1 MKPNS
6 EPKHSTDTWTLRWI
20 NIHIDAHKNLKM
32 EQNQKCID
40 NQQLYM
46 AEQENRKNELN
57 WYDMQIYFTTR
68 WPLAET
74 HMHFREKK
82 CMCTSIHSR
91 MRRGRC
97 TAQPTK
103 QRLLLPCKSN
113 YYGQNITMISALMQG
128 V

>member
-40 NQQLYM
+40 NLQLYM
-46 AEQENRKNELN
+46 ADLENRKNELN

-68 WPLAET
+68 WPL
-74 HMHFREKK
+74 
-82 CMCTSIHSR
+82 
-91 MRRGRC
+91 
-97 TAQPTK
+97 
-103 QRLLLPCKSN
+103 
-113 YYGQNITMISALMQG
+113 
-128 V
+128 